1 MTVRVRFFAQFRERY
16 GGDHRVDPGEGATIA
31 DTVRAVTGGGG
42 SEDGAIGPGGALRD
56 YVIVM
61 RNGKRVEHDE
71 AEAVPVEDGDELA
84 VFPPVAGG

>member
-16 GGDHRVDPGEGATIA
+16 GGDHRVDPPEGATIA
-31 DTVRAVTGGGG
+31 GTIRAVTGAD
-42 SEDGAIGPGGALRD
+42 SPEDGAIGPGGALRD

-71 AEAVPVEDGDELA
+71 AEAVPVEDGDEIA